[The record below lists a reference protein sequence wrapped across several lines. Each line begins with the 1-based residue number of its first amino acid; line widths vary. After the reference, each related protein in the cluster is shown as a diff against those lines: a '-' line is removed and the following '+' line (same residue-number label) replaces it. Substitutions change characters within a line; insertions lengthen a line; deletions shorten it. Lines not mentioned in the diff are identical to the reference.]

1 MYGSPPYHYGPP
13 PRRMHLCPG
22 CGMQTPYGYAC
33 GGCYTPWDPTTF
45 LVAELI
51 EEVIETEFFDG
62 PIIVEEEVIVE
73 DYDTGGGDVYD
84 DGGYDDGGGW

>member
-1 MYGSPPYHYGPP
+1 MYGSPPYNYGPS
-13 PRRMHLCPG
+13 PRRMYLCPG

-33 GGCYTPWDPTTF
+33 GGCYTPWDPTAF

-51 EEVIETEFFDG
+51 EEIIENEVFDG
-62 PIIVEEEVIVE
+62 PHIVEEVVVE
-73 DYDTGGGDVYD
+73 DYDTGGGDGYY